1 MEVSCMR
8 EVSTQPG
15 RGMNTLEGGHVS
27 WRNDSRR
34 EVEMTMSPLI
44 IILLVLL
51 LLFAIIGGVAL
62 SKFLFLILI
71 VAAVL
76 FVIALIA

>member
-1 MEVSCMR
+1 
-8 EVSTQPG
+8 
-15 RGMNTLEGGHVS
+15 
-27 WRNDSRR
+27 
-34 EVEMTMSPLI
+34 MTMSPLI
-44 IILLVLL
+44 IILLVLS